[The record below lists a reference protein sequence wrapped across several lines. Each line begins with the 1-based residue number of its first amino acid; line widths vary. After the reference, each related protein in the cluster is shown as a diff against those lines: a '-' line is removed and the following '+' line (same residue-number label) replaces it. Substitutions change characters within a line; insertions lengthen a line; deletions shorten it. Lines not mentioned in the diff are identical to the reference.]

1 MPVKALELHYWVNG
15 MNGRSSTRLIG
26 VIAGACLALAFSA
39 AAQTPAPKPPQPKPD
54 FTVGI
59 DGLIVADFSARIE
72 AYAALRRTLEEGL
85 PGLQVTDDVSE
96 IRRAEN
102 ALAIRIRA
110 ARAGA
115 RQGNIFTP
123 AISTAFRMLFPTFMT
138 PGICAAIV
146 NEADDPATGEIKYR
160 TGRSY
165 PRGQPLSTVPPS
177 VLEALP
183 RLPEDVQYRFIKR
196 DLILYDTRANMMLDR
211 VKSAIRCTTRN

>member
-1 MPVKALELHYWVNG
+1 
-15 MNGRSSTRLIG
+15 MNRRCSKRLIG
-26 VIAGACLALAFSA
+26 ISVCGCLVLALSA

-54 FTVGI
+54 FKVGI

-96 IRRAEN
+96 IRRAET

-123 AISTAFRMLFPTFMT
+123 AISTAFRQLFPTFMT

-146 NEADDPATGEIKYR
+146 NEDDDPKTGDIEYR

-211 VKSAIRCTTRN
+211 IKNAIRCSPR